1 MNIPGYIELIKEGR
15 WEDAF
20 ELTLRDNPLPGTLGR
35 ICHFHCQMRCRRE
48 MLDQPVSQ
56 GEIHRY
62 LADTIYQL
70 GKEGEIYRNLAKEK
84 LPSTR
89 KRIAIIGA
97 GPPAGLT
104 AAFYLVRLGHEVTIY
119 DAMPEAGGILR
130 YGIPQY
136 RLPKE
141 LLQKEIKVVRKLGV
155 QFKMNRRLG
164 ENLSLE
170 ELKKRVRRCFYSYR
184 SVERC

>member
-1 MNIPGYIELIKEGR
+1 
-15 WEDAF
+15 
-20 ELTLRDNPLPGTLGR
+20 
-35 ICHFHCQMRCRRE
+35 

-70 GKEGEIYRNLAKEK
+70 GKEEDIYRKLIKEK
-84 LPSTR
+84 LPPTG
-89 KRIAIIGA
+89 KRIAIVGA
-97 GPPAGLT
+97 GPAGLT
-104 AAFYLVRLGHEVTIY
+104 AAFYLVRLGHDVTIY

-141 LLQKEIKVVRKLGV
+141 LLQKEIKVIRRLGV
-155 QFKMNRRLG
+155 QFKMNRRLEG
-164 ENLSLE
+164 IFRWTN
-170 ELKKRVRRCFYSYR
+170 
-184 SVERC
+184 